1 MIKLSEEGKK
11 KLTNIRVFKYRGKV
25 HIVSDVK
32 VDIKGF
38 TGCFRMMYGVKC
50 CLINANLSPMEKQR
64 VLHGLIKEKHLAR
77 R

>member
-1 MIKLSEEGKK
+1 MRITEEGKK

-25 HIVSDVK
+25 HIISEVK
-32 VDIKGF
+32 EDIKGF
-38 TGCFRMMYGVKC
+38 TGGFRNMCGVKC

-64 VLHGLIKEKHLAR
+64 VLHGLIKEKHLTR